1 MPTSQVKKIRR
12 KEGKKRA
19 TSTTAPPSLKKNQGS
34 AGLKNSESS
43 TSNWSTT
50 GEGQVRIGC
59 IPVKPKLSRRF
70 YEALVLLAVLGQNRG
85 DRIDEESFESED
97 DPSGL
102 DIKQLRRSFI
112 RHLAYLCDYDK
123 GGDQTTAIALEQT
136 PQGITYWF
144 ASNKC
149 PGPASGTK
157 DKAKV
162 FLEDVL
168 ESAAGVQGSGVSEV
182 ESDLF
187 EKSILFSSRR
197 IAFYSQCLRTDIEFV
212 LEDLDKLHLDHG
224 KQFEQGSRL

>member
-1 MPTSQVKKIRR
+1 MPTSQVKRDRR

-19 TSTTAPPSLKKNQGS
+19 TSTSAPPSLKKNPGS

-43 TSNWSTT
+43 TSNLSTT
-50 GEGQVRIGC
+50 GEGKVGIEC
-59 IPVKPKLSRRF
+59 IPVKSNLSRRF

-102 DIKQLRRSFI
+102 DINQLRRSFI

-136 PQGITYWF
+136 PQGITYWL

-149 PGPASGTK
+149 PDPASGTK

-168 ESAAGVQGSGVSEV
+168 ESAAGVQGSRVLEV
-182 ESDLF
+182 ESNLF
-187 EKSILFSSRR
+187 EKSILFSSPR
-197 IAFYSQCLRTDIEFV
+197 ITYYSQCLRTEVEFV
-212 LEDLDKLHLDHG
+212 LKDLDKLHLDSG
-224 KQFEQGSRL
+224 KQFEQGSLL

>member
-102 DIKQLRRSFI
+102 DITKEEIKRQPLLWNKRRRVSLTGLLRINVLGLHQAPKI
-112 RHLAYLCDYDK
+112 RRKCSWRMSLKALRVYRVVVYRRLSRTCSK
-123 GGDQTTAIALEQT
+123 SQFCSVLGGSPFTA
-136 PQGITYWF
+136 
-144 ASNKC
+144 N
-149 PGPASGTK
+149 
-157 DKAKV
+157 V
-162 FLEDVL
+162 
-168 ESAAGVQGSGVSEV
+168 
-182 ESDLF
+182 
-187 EKSILFSSRR
+187 
-197 IAFYSQCLRTDIEFV
+197 
-212 LEDLDKLHLDHG
+212 
-224 KQFEQGSRL
+224 

>member
-1 MPTSQVKKIRR
+1 MPTSQVKKVGR
-12 KEGKKRA
+12 KDGKKRA
-19 TSTTAPPSLKKNQGS
+19 TSTTASPSLKKNQGS

-50 GEGQVRIGC
+50 GEGQVGIGC

-112 RHLAYLCDYDK
+112 RHLAYLCDYEK

-136 PQGITYWF
+136 PQRITYWF

-162 FLEDVL
+162 FLEDIL
-168 ESAAGVQGSGVSEV
+168 ESAAGVQGSRVSEV

-187 EKSILFSSRR
+187 EKSTLFSSRR
-197 IAFYSQCLRTDIEFV
+197 IAFYSQCLRTEVEFV

-224 KQFEQGSRL
+224 KQFEQGSLL